1 MFFETPH
8 AIGPQS
14 LIYLVIHA
22 SLNNL
27 ESYLLMSSSYI
38 LLVMNID
45 TEFQRL
51 ATECDA
57 LLERN
62 QNIFD
67 EKQDLETSINRLKVA
82 NERDSKTI
90 QDVEQ
95 LHEADIMRLQLNALE
110 AQNKDYQ
117 KVIPRL
123 EEHL

>member
-51 ATECDA
+51 AIECDA

>member
-1 MFFETPH
+1 
-8 AIGPQS
+8 
-14 LIYLVIHA
+14 
-22 SLNNL
+22 
-27 ESYLLMSSSYI
+27 
-38 LLVMNID
+38 MNID